1 MGLYK
6 FVETINSSL
15 RESKR
20 QEAIASTNI
29 SLINACQRFHFS
41 NSNTNKIVSSN
52 AALIALKQDVAKLEK
67 SIGEQKQKLQEAKQQ
82 QLKEKIQ
89 HLQESAERINT
100 IAAQLAAE
108 MSKFQEMA
116 QQINRDCC
124 AIYSSNIWEIQNITI
139 PIIMKRGFQFVLTT
153 IKVEKPES
161 KEEDAAKRAARA
173 QQRRE
178 ALERWLE
185 ARRQKIVDN
194 FSGL

>member
-1 MGLYK
+1 MALYN
-6 FVETINSSL
+6 FVETLNYP
-15 RESKR
+15 
-20 QEAIASTNI
+20 QPEASASRNI
-29 SLINACQRFHFS
+29 SLLTAPPSFHFT
-41 NSNTNKIVSSN
+41 TNCTAKRISSN
-52 AALIALKQDVAKLEK
+52 AAALINLKQDVVRLEK
-67 SIGEQKQKLQEAKQQ
+67 SILQQKQQLQEAKQQ

-89 HLQESAERINT
+89 HLQESAERINAL
-100 IAAQLAAE
+100 AAQLAAE
-108 MSKFQEMA
+108 INKFQEKA
-116 QQINRDCC
+116 QQINRDCR
-124 AIYSSNIWEIQNITI
+124 AIYSSSNVWENQNITI

-153 IKVEKPES
+153 IKVEKPEN